1 MLRLRQLFR
10 SQPRSAL
17 SHFGPRQPPHQPAAI
32 RHVRFRRP
40 WFRSF
45 LGKAILY
52 GTAFHLWSSFV
63 LVRFDDDDT
72 QEDKAV
78 AKAGSE
84 TKATTRAASRADAL
98 ADEASGEDN
107 SVFIPL
113 TWSWLE
119 ESDYYRASDP
129 EWQEFVKISKDKKKL
144 QKLRE
149 ELAALVVRSANEVM
163 APVMGSP
170 ITLTGFWLV
179 HSFPSRAPPQYVR
192 SGIEIDDEGVSWVT
206 KPLDPDVGDRIQSAM
221 KPIHVALAIKDA
233 YTLLVRR
240 KIARLLSSEPQPVD
254 PLEELKGRF
263 ILSHGAPSTINTR
276 EQSRPDSSIS
286 EQPSQNILPNAEP
299 ELHPSSIISSLQRLP
314 LPDLGPGSDLQ
325 LASMAF
331 RLRMDEY
338 EALSPRSPRRGTFV
352 ISGPVGVKGPE
363 GFCRFEVRGEYDPV
377 SSTWRTVEMELR
389 DANPR
394 SQRPAPSF

>member
-10 SQPRSAL
+10 SQPRSPL
-17 SHFGPRQPPHQPAAI
+17 SHLGPRQPPHQPAAI

-72 QEDKAV
+72 QEDKA
-78 AKAGSE
+78 ASKPRPDTRTLQAAA
-84 TKATTRAASRADAL
+84 ATRNDAL
-98 ADEASGEDN
+98 ADEESGEDD

-113 TWSWLE
+113 TWSWME
-119 ESDYYRASDP
+119 EGDYYRASDP

-144 QKLRE
+144 QELRE
-149 ELAALVVRSANEVM
+149 ELAALVLKTASDLM
-163 APVMGSP
+163 APALGSP
-170 ITLTGFWLV
+170 LTLTGYWLV
-179 HSFPSRAPPQYVR
+179 HTFPSRAPPQYVR
-192 SGIEIDDEGVSWVT
+192 AGIELDDEGISLVT
-206 KPLDPDVGDRIQSAM
+206 KPLDQDIGDRIHSAM
-221 KPIHVALAIKDA
+221 NPIHVALAIKDA
-233 YTLLVRR
+233 YYLVVRR
-240 KIARLLSSEPQPVD
+240 QIARLLSSESQPD
-254 PLEELKGRF
+254 NDDLRGKF
-263 ILSHGAPSTINTR
+263 ILSHGEPNTISTR
-276 EQSRPDSSIS
+276 EQSSTDPSMS
-286 EQPSQNILPNAEP
+286 EQPSQNILPNTEP

-331 RLRMDEY
+331 RLRLDEY
-338 EALSPRSPRRGTFV
+338 KREQGSRTPRRGTFF
-352 ISGPVGVKGPE
+352 ISGPVGVKGPD
-363 GFCRFEVRGEYDPV
+363 GYCRFEVRGEYDPAT
-377 SSTWRTVEMELR
+377 SAWRTVQMDLR

-394 SQRPAPSF
+394 KQKPARSV